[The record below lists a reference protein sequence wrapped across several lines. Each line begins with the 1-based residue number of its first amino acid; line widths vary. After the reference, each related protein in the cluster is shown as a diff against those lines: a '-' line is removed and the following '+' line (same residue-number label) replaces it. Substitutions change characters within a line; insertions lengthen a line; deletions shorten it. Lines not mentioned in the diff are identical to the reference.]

1 MEMNDAQGSALP
13 CGRDIE
19 TVWKQPSARA
29 GGEPDGHDPGCEYCA
44 AARESLAV
52 LREVTG
58 ELVAEEIQPP
68 AGFATR
74 IMSAVRAERSRH
86 HMLKLPSTEPGEVR
100 VSEQAVAAVLRS
112 AADSVDGVRAR
123 HCRITATETDG
134 AVRVRLTIAVG
145 YRGFHAD
152 AVEDVRER
160 VRAAAS
166 AHVGV
171 SLVHVD
177 LTVEDLYDAPH
188 HRDEAPGL

>member
-1 MEMNDAQGSALP
+1 MEMNDAQGSTLP

-19 TVWKQPSARA
+19 TVWERPSPR
-29 GGEPDGHDPGCEYCA
+29 GGDESDGHDPGCEYCA

-58 ELVAEEIQPP
+58 ELAAEEIHPP
-68 AGFATR
+68 AGVTAR
-74 IMSAVRAERSRH
+74 IMSAVRAERGRH
-86 HMLKLPSTEPGEVR
+86 HMLLLPSTEPGEVR

-123 HCRITATETDG
+123 HCRITTTETDG
-134 AVRVRLTIAVG
+134 AVRVELTIAVG
-145 YRGFHAD
+145 YRGFHSE

-166 AHVGV
+166 ARVGV

-177 LTVEDLYDAPH
+177 LTVEDLYDAH
-188 HRDEAPGL
+188 HQRDEASGL